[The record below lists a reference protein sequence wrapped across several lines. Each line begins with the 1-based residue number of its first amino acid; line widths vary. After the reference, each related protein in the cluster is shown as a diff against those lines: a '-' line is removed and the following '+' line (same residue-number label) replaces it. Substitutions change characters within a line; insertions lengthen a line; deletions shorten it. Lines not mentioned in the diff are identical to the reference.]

1 MQVKYLLKDATNVK
15 YHNYLVNITI
25 IYIYIYINI
34 IILYILK
41 LKQNKYVNMQYRK
54 VNHV

>member
-54 VNHV
+54 